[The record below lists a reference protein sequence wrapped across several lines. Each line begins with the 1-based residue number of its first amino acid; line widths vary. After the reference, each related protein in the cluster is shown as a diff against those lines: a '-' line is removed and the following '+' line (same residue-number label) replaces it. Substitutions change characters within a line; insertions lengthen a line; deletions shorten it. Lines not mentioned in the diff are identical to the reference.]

1 MLVNDITQMYGAENV
16 EFVKID
22 GNNVYSPTQ
31 KYSVQSFPT
40 FVYVQPNT
48 RGMKA
53 ILFRG
58 DRSYDNMKAWMVKI
72 LKDLPVLNGEEV
84 EQEEEEQE
92 FMDPYTPLVTPPQ
105 PPKIEH
111 RGVDP

>member
-1 MLVNDITQMYGAENV
+1 MLVNDITQMYGKENV

-31 KYSVQSFPT
+31 KYAVQSFPT

-58 DRSYDNMKAWMVKI
+58 DRSYESMKAWMVKI
-72 LKDLPVLNGEEV
+72 LKDLPVLNGEE
-84 EQEEEEQE
+84 ELAEEEEE
-92 FMDPYTPLVTPPQ
+92 FMDPYTPLITPPQ
-105 PPKIEH
+105 PPKVDH

>member
-1 MLVNDITQMYGAENV
+1 M
-16 EFVKID
+16 
-22 GNNVYSPTQ
+22 
-31 KYSVQSFPT
+31 QSFPT

-58 DRSYDNMKAWMVKI
+58 DRSYESMKAWMVKI
-72 LKDLPVLNGEEV
+72 LKDLPVLNGEE
-84 EQEEEEQE
+84 ELAEEEEE
-92 FMDPYTPLVTPPQ
+92 IMDPYTPLITPPQ
-105 PPKIEH
+105 PPKVDH

>member
-22 GNNVYSPTQ
+22 GNKVYAPSQ

-58 DRSYDNMKAWMVKI
+58 DRSYENMKAWMMKI
-72 LKDLPVLNGEEV
+72 LKDLPIIGQPEE
-84 EQEEEEQE
+84 EEIEEEQE
-92 FMDPYTPLVTPPQ
+92 EQEYMDPYTPIVN
-105 PPKIEH
+105 PPKPPPRLE
-111 RGVDP
+111 

>member
-1 MLVNDITQMYGAENV
+1 MYGAENV
-16 EFVKID
+16 EFLKID
-22 GNNVYSPTQ
+22 GNKVYSPTQ

-40 FVYVQPNT
+40 FVYVEPNT

-53 ILFRG
+53 IVFRG
-58 DRSYDNMKAWMVKI
+58 DRSYENMKAWMVKI
-72 LKDLPVLNGEEV
+72 LKDLPVVGG
-84 EQEEEEQE
+84 EQEEDDEVEQE
-92 FMDPYTPLVTPPQ
+92 FMDPYTPLVTPPPP